1 MKGLWKYLSPFA
13 PDISGAVEVLFKM
26 NGLIVIIDAGGCTGN
41 VCGFDEPR
49 WKSEK
54 SAIFSAGLR
63 DLDAILGRDEA
74 MLKKIGDVLGVM
86 ESPSFLALVGTPVPS
101 VIATDYQALRRMGER
116 KFGITTLTMQTTGME
131 LYDKGQERAYLELV
145 RTYAINGKNGE
156 GNPGVEGAAAESLMG
171 SGKIYTKG
179 SEFTS
184 PETDEMPS
192 YMRPIGIFGATP
204 MDLLDFDTTDTIEER
219 AACCGGDA
227 RVFGESVR
235 DFEEAA
241 SFRENLVISPS
252 GLAAASYMEK
262 KYGVPYTVRYPL
274 PKGFELAG
282 LAQDEIEGKKI
293 LIVHQAVLAETI
305 REEMERTSDSVE
317 VDTATFF
324 MPFAKCRTIPEEDDF
339 IKLVADGN
347 YDIIIGDPMLR
358 RALRGWSGRFV
369 ELAQFSVSGV
379 ERQ

>member
-74 MLKKIGDVLGVM
+74 MMKKIGDVLGVM
-86 ESPSFLALVGTPVPS
+86 EDPSFLALVGTPVPS

-145 RTYAINGKNGE
+145 RTYAINGQNGE
-156 GNPGVEGAAAESLMG
+156 CNPGDEGEATEGLMG
-171 SGKIYTKG
+171 SEKTYTKD
-179 SEFTS
+179 SEFTC

-305 REEMERTSDSVE
+305 REEMERASGSVE

-379 ERQ
+379 EKQ

>member
-1 MKGLWKYLSPFA
+1 MKGLWRYLSPFA

-74 MLKKIGDVLGVM
+74 MMKKIGDVLGVM
-86 ESPSFLALVGTPVPS
+86 EDPSFLALVGTPVPS

-131 LYDKGQERAYLELV
+131 LYDKGQERAYLELAK
-145 RTYAINGKNGE
+145 TYAINGQNGE
-156 GNPGVEGAAAESLMG
+156 CNPGVEGEA
-171 SGKIYTKG
+171 
-179 SEFTS
+179 
-184 PETDEMPS
+184 PS

-204 MDLLDFDTTDTIEER
+204 MDLLDFDTTDTIKDR

-305 REEMERTSDSVE
+305 REKMERVSDSVE

-379 ERQ
+379 EKQ

>member
-379 ERQ
+379 EKQ

>member
-74 MLKKIGDVLGVM
+74 MMKKIGDVLGVM
-86 ESPSFLALVGTPVPS
+86 ENPSFLALVGTPVPS

-145 RTYAINGKNGE
+145 KTYAINGKNVECNPEAGGE
-156 GNPGVEGAAAESLMG
+156 ATESLMG
-171 SGKIYTKG
+171 SEKTYTKD
-179 SEFTS
+179 SEFTC

-204 MDLLDFDTTDTIEER
+204 MDLLDFDTADTIKDR

-305 REEMERTSDSVE
+305 REEMERGADSVE

-379 ERQ
+379 EKQ

>member
-74 MLKKIGDVLGVM
+74 MMKKIGDVLGVM
-86 ESPSFLALVGTPVPS
+86 EDPSFLALVGTPVPS

-145 RTYAINGKNGE
+145 KTYAINGKNVECNPEAGGE
-156 GNPGVEGAAAESLMG
+156 ATESLMG
-171 SGKIYTKG
+171 SEKTYTKD
-179 SEFTS
+179 SEFTC

-204 MDLLDFDTTDTIEER
+204 MDLLDFDTTDTIKER

-305 REEMERTSDSVE
+305 REEMERGADSVE

-379 ERQ
+379 EKQ

>member
-1 MKGLWKYLSPFA
+1 
-13 PDISGAVEVLFKM
+13 
-26 NGLIVIIDAGGCTGN
+26 
-41 VCGFDEPR
+41 
-49 WKSEK
+49 
-54 SAIFSAGLR
+54 
-63 DLDAILGRDEA
+63 
-74 MLKKIGDVLGVM
+74 
-86 ESPSFLALVGTPVPS
+86 
-101 VIATDYQALRRMGER
+101 
-116 KFGITTLTMQTTGME
+116 
-131 LYDKGQERAYLELV
+131 
-145 RTYAINGKNGE
+145 
-156 GNPGVEGAAAESLMG
+156 
-171 SGKIYTKG
+171 
-179 SEFTS
+179 
-184 PETDEMPS
+184 
-192 YMRPIGIFGATP
+192 
-204 MDLLDFDTTDTIEER
+204 MDLLDFDTTDTIKDR

-293 LIVHQAVLAETI
+293 LIVHQAVLAESI
-305 REEMERTSDSVE
+305 REEMERVSDSVE

-379 ERQ
+379 EKQ

>member
-74 MLKKIGDVLGVM
+74 MMKKIGDVLGVM
-86 ESPSFLALVGTPVPS
+86 ENPSFLALVGTPVPS
-101 VIATDYQALRRMGER
+101 VIATDYQALCRMGER

-145 RTYAINGKNGE
+145 KTYAINGKNVECNPEAGGE
-156 GNPGVEGAAAESLMG
+156 ATESLMG
-171 SGKIYTKG
+171 SEKTYTKD
-179 SEFTS
+179 SEFTC

-324 MPFAKCRTIPEEDDF
+324 MSFAKCRTIPEEDDF

-358 RALRGWSGRFV
+358 KALRGWSGRFV

-379 ERQ
+379 EKQ

>member
-74 MLKKIGDVLGVM
+74 MMKKIGDVLGVM
-86 ESPSFLALVGTPVPS
+86 EDPAFLALVGTPVPS

-145 RTYAINGKNGE
+145 KN
-156 GNPGVEGAAAESLMG
+156 
-171 SGKIYTKG
+171 TKD
-179 SEFTS
+179 SEFTC

-204 MDLLDFDTTDTIEER
+204 MDLLDFDTTDTIKER

-305 REEMERTSDSVE
+305 REEMEQTSDSVE

-339 IKLVADGN
+339 IKLVTDGN

-358 RALRGWSGRFV
+358 RALRGWSGKFV
-369 ELAQFSVSGV
+369 EIAQFSVSGV
-379 ERQ
+379 EKQ

>member
-74 MLKKIGDVLGVM
+74 MMKKIGDVLGVM
-86 ESPSFLALVGTPVPS
+86 ENPSFLALVGTPVPS

-145 RTYAINGKNGE
+145 KTYVKPGE
-156 GNPGVEGAAAESLMG
+156 GGDL
-171 SGKIYTKG
+171 
-179 SEFTS
+179 
-184 PETDEMPS
+184 EMPS

-204 MDLLDFDTTDTIEER
+204 MDLLDFDTTDTIKDR

-227 RVFGESVR
+227 FVFGESVR
-235 DFEEAA
+235 DFEKAA
-241 SFRENLVISPS
+241 SFWENLVISPS

-262 KYGVPYTVRYPL
+262 KFGVPYTVRYPL
-274 PKGFELAG
+274 PNGFELAG

-305 REEMERTSDSVE
+305 RSEMERVRGSVE

-339 IKLVADGN
+339 IKLAADGN
-347 YDIIIGDPMLR
+347 YDIIIGDPMLK

-379 ERQ
+379 EKQ